1 MMNKE
6 DLTKILE
13 KHLKWINNE
22 EDGTGADLIGADLIG
37 ADLTG
42 ADLFGADLFGA
53 NLTRA
58 DLTRANLF
66 GANLTRADLFGANL
80 TGADLTRAD
89 LTRAD
94 LTGTNLT
101 GANLTGADLTGA
113 DLTRANLT
121 GADLTGADLTGANLT
136 GAEIDK
142 KLINKFFPL
151 CCPET
156 GSFVGWK
163 KCCEEKIVK
172 LEILEDAK
180 RSSAFGRKCRC
191 SKAKVIDIESFDGN
205 NHFREAHSSFDTEFV
220 YKIGEIVEVADF
232 DEDRTNE
239 CAAGIHFFI
248 TRQEAVDY

>member
-22 EDGTGADLIGADLIG
+22 EDGT
-37 ADLTG
+37 
-42 ADLFGADLFGA
+42 
-53 NLTRA
+53 RA
-58 DLTRANLF
+58 D
-66 GANLTRADLFGANL
+66 LTRADLFGA
-80 TGADLTRAD
+80 DLTRA
-89 LTRAD
+89 
-94 LTGTNLT
+94 
-101 GANLTGADLTGA
+101 
-113 DLTRANLT
+113 
-121 GADLTGADLTGANLT
+121 
-136 GAEIDK
+136 EINK
-142 KLINKFFPL
+142 KLINKFLPL

-156 GSFVGWK
+156 GSFIGWK
-163 KCCEEKIVK
+163 KCGKNKIVK

-205 NHFREAHSSFDTEFV
+205 SHFCEAYSSFDSKFV

-232 DEDRTNE
+232 DEDRTHE